1 MTPEQFLEV
10 ARVLP
15 EPLVMV
21 TALGEILAVNRPMA
35 KFLACRRQELIGQS
49 LTELVTEPPDAVLSY
64 LQSCASNRQLI
75 PGALTFR
82 QPDGVTFCRTEG
94 AVLQPASANTPASNL
109 LRLQPRSSIEGNFG
123 LLNQKVDELAREIHH
138 RKQAQQSLLRSNK
151 ELRESQSRLVQ
162 SEKMSALGSLVAG
175 VAHEIN
181 NPINFIHGN
190 ITYLNGYVT
199 DLVNFVKLFQHHY
212 PDPISE
218 IEAKA
223 EDIDLEFLQEDLLK
237 ILTSMK
243 LGTDRIRQIV
253 LSLRNFARV
262 DEVDCKA
269 VDLHEGIDSTL
280 LILQHRLKAHHRRA
294 AIEVI
299 KDYGQLP
306 LVQCYPGPLNQVWMN
321 ILANA
326 IDALEDANA
335 RHLARNSEMQPAR
348 ITIATSQRDPRWV
361 QIEIS
366 DNGPGL
372 PEGVQDKIFD
382 PFFTTKSVGKGTGMG
397 MSISHQIIAEKHGGR
412 LYCKSSPDG
421 GANFIIQIPVLQKPV
436 DLEAQGTALAQR
448 PES

>member
-35 KFLACRRQELIGQS
+35 KLLGHNHKQLIGQS
-49 LTELVTEPPDAVLSY
+49 LTDLVTEPSDAVLSY
-64 LQSCASNRQLI
+64 LQSCASSRQLI

-82 QPDGVTFCRTEG
+82 RPDGELIVCRAEG
-94 AVLQPASANTPASNL
+94 AVLQPADSDTPASNL
-109 LRLQPRSSIEGNFG
+109 LRLKPQSEAQGNFT
-123 LLNQKVDELAREIHH
+123 LLNQKIDELAKEIHH
-138 RKQAQQSLLRSNK
+138 RKQAQQLLLRSNK

-190 ITYLNGYVT
+190 ITYLSRYIVE
-199 DLVNFVKLFQHHY
+199 LVNFIKLFHQHY
-212 PDPISE
+212 PEPVPE
-218 IEAKA
+218 LAAKA
-223 EDIDLEFLQEDLLK
+223 KEIDLMFLQEDLLK

-262 DEVDCKA
+262 DEVSLRDI
-269 VDLHEGIDSTL
+269 DIHTGIDSTL
-280 LILQHRLKAHHRRA
+280 LILQHRLKAQPNRA
-294 AIEVI
+294 AIDVV
-299 KDYGQLP
+299 KDYGQLAT
-306 LVQCYPGPLNQVWMN
+306 VQCYPGSLNQVWMN

-326 IDALEDANA
+326 IDALEGSEANRTA
-335 RHLARNSEMQPAR
+335 HTTETHPAR
-348 ITIATSQRDPRWV
+348 ITIATSQLDPLWV

-366 DNGPGL
+366 DNGPGI
-372 PEGVQDKIFD
+372 PESTRQRIFD
-382 PFFTTKSVGKGTGMG
+382 PFFTTKRVGKGTGMG
-397 MSISHQIIAEKHGGR
+397 MSISHQIITEEHKGR
-412 LYCKSSPDG
+412 LHCESNLNEG
-421 GANFIIQIPVLQKPV
+421 TRFVIQIPVMPHIPQIV
-436 DLEAQGTALAQR
+436 EA
-448 PES
+448 